1 MNGKT
6 GRRQRWWVNNR
17 DWEKEANERKDGK
30 GDSGGGVNN
39 RDWEKEA
46 N

>member
-1 MNGKT
+1 M
-6 GRRQRWWVNNR
+6 NNR

-39 RDWEKEA
+39 KDWEKEA